1 MVNSRK
7 SDYMEY
13 NFKAIEKK
21 WQTYWSNNRTFKTEN
36 DQIKPTYYVL
46 NMFPYPSAQ
55 GLHVGHIE
63 SYTATDIMSRFKRM
77 QGFNV
82 MHPMGWDAFGLPA
95 EQYAL
100 QTGNDPRD
108 FTYKNIQNFKRQI
121 HEAGIGIDWDRE
133 FATADSDYYKWTQW
147 IFIKLLEHGLAERKD
162 VEVNWCEGLG
172 TVLANDEIEIKD
184 GMMVSERGHYPVVKK
199 AMKQWVL
206 KITKFADRLL
216 EDLDLLD
223 WPEHIKEMQKNW
235 IGKSVGAKIN
245 FEVHGTDFSFDV
257 FTTRPDTLY
266 GATYAV
272 LAPEHPMVLD
282 ITSEDEKDSVV
293 AYIEQTKQKTDMDR
307 GDLNKEKSG
316 VFTGAFAIN
325 PVNNKKIP
333 IWIADYV
340 LASYGTGAVMA
351 VPAHDER
358 DYEFALKH
366 DLDIKTVIEHDLDG
380 CYTGDGLH
388 INSDIIN
395 GLMNEAAKEKIVAY
409 LESIH
414 KGQKEITY
422 RLRDWVFSRQ
432 RYWGEPFPVM
442 FDEADQVHAVPVS
455 ELPLELPKMI
465 NIKPSGT
472 GESPLANLYE
482 WVNIKKDG
490 KTFRRET
497 NTMPQLAGSSWYYIG
512 YVLKTLVGFI
522 PLDTEEAKKELDKW
536 LPVDLYIGGAEHA
549 VGHLL
554 YSRFWH
560 KFLFDLGLVSTKEPF
575 MKLINQG
582 MILGSD
588 NQKMSKSK
596 GNVVNPDEV
605 IEAYGADTLRL
616 YEMFMGPLEADKPW
630 NTEAID
636 GSKRFLDRVWR
647 MFYFEIKDEVKELE
661 FIYHQTVKK
670 VSEDYEKQA
679 FNTAIAQ
686 MMIFVNEVY
695 RQKQLSKAQA
705 IGFLKMLNP
714 IAPHITEELYQT
726 VFNKKD
732 TITYEEWPIFDE
744 SKLVL
749 DQIEVVVQVN
759 GKLRDRVQVKPD
771 ETETVVKKMAFEAP
785 NVIKFTE
792 GKEVLKV
799 VYVPNKLVNIVV
811 KM

>member
-1 MVNSRK
+1 
-7 SDYMEY
+7 MEY
-13 NFKAIEKK
+13 NFNAIEKK
-21 WQTYWSNNRTFKTEN
+21 WQTYWFNHKTFRTEN
-36 DQIKPTYYVL
+36 DQIKPTYYVM
-46 NMFPYPSAQ
+46 NMFPYPSAH

-77 QGFNV
+77 QGYNV
-82 MHPMGWDAFGLPA
+82 LHPMGWDAFGLPA

-100 QTGNDPRD
+100 QTGNDPKD

-121 HEAGIGIDWDRE
+121 IEAGIGIDWDRE

-147 IFIKLLEHGLAERKD
+147 IFIQLFKHGLAERRD

-184 GMMVSERGHYPVVKK
+184 GVMVSERGHYPVTKK

-223 WPEHIKEMQKNW
+223 WPEHIKEMQRNW
-235 IGKSVGAKIN
+235 IGKSVGAKIT
-245 FEVHGTDFSFDV
+245 FKVAHSDVSFDV

-272 LAPEHPMVLD
+272 LAPENPLVLD
-282 ITSEDEKDSVV
+282 ITTQDELSTVK
-293 AYIEQTKQKTDMDR
+293 AYIEQTKQKTDLDR
-307 GDLNKEKSG
+307 GDLNKDKTG
-316 VFTGAFAIN
+316 VFTGAYAIN
-325 PVNNKKIP
+325 PVNNQKVP

-358 DYEFALKH
+358 DYAFALKH
-366 DLDIKTVIEHDLDG
+366 GLDIVKVIESDVEG
-380 CYTGDGLH
+380 CYTGDGIH
-388 INSDIIN
+388 IESGIIN
-395 GLMNEAAKEKIVAY
+395 GLMNEEAKETIIAY
-409 LESIH
+409 LESLGLG
-414 KGQKEITY
+414 KKEITY

-432 RYWGEPFPVM
+432 RYWGEPFPVL
-442 FDEADQVHAVPVS
+442 FDEEGNTIPLDES
-455 ELPLELPKMI
+455 ELPLELPKML

-482 WVNIKKDG
+482 WINIKKDG
-490 KTFRRET
+490 KFYRRET

-522 PLDTEEAKKELDKW
+522 PLNTEEARKELDKW
-536 LPVDLYIGGAEHA
+536 LPVDIYIGGAEHA

-560 KFLFDLGLVSTKEPF
+560 KFLYDLGLVSTKEPF
-575 MKLINQG
+575 MKLLNQG

-588 NQKMSKSK
+588 NQKMSKSR

-605 IEAYGADTLRL
+605 IENYGADTLRL

-647 MFYFEIKDEVKELE
+647 MYYLPVEDSVFELDFV
-661 FIYHQTVKK
+661 YHQTVKK
-670 VSEDYEKQA
+670 VTEDYDKQA
-679 FNTAIAQ
+679 FNTAISQ

-695 RQKQLSKAQA
+695 KQKRISKEQA
-705 IGFLKMLNP
+705 IGFLKLLNP
-714 IAPHITEELYQT
+714 IAPHITEELFQT

-732 TITYEEWPIFDE
+732 TLTYQEWPQFDE

-749 DQIEVVVQVN
+749 NEIEVVVQVN
-759 GKLRDRVQVKPD
+759 GKLRDRVFVAPD
-771 ETETVVKKMAFEAP
+771 EDSEVVKKKALLAE
-785 NVIKFTE
+785 NVVRFTE
-792 GKEVLKV
+792 GKQIVKV
-799 VYVPNKLVNIVV
+799 IYVAGKLVNVVV
-811 KM
+811 KE